1 MREPSGPAMS
11 ARVRAAGTL
20 AAHLSLAIRKIA
32 TVVRLRD
39 PAGIRKILLIMPER
53 LRSAPTTL
61 LGGPRRH
68 RSDDPLEVGI
78 PGRIAVDRHLLRATS
93 SFSRLML
100 WKSATAFGW
109 ALSI

>member
-61 LGGPRRH
+61 LGALAATGPTI
-68 RSDDPLEVGI
+68 RS
-78 PGRIAVDRHLLRATS
+78 
-93 SFSRLML
+93 
-100 WKSATAFGW
+100 KSAFPAGLPWIGTCCAPHQ
-109 ALSI
+109 ASAA